1 MATSDV
7 GAFTARAEHA
17 GVAVVVLGLAGGASL
32 AIGSTIDLSVG
43 EIATRRSGA
52 LEEALASLD

>member
-1 MATSDV
+1 
-7 GAFTARAEHA
+7 
-17 GVAVVVLGLAGGASL
+17 VVLGLAGGASL